1 MEAVKQPLTTPK
13 EPLPTAEPSATG
25 FINRTAQTFFSK
37 VEERRYA
44 AGQNFFYFTPTLLPI
59 FGMLYGGAPE
69 EVKGD
74 LKEFLHDDGSCDV
87 HEAFG
92 NWLKVPQEEE
102 TVEQKHARDF
112 FSTPILWVTEKIR
125 SLGMWLFPKY
135 FPPPAPVIP
144 TSWKT
149 ETDTGILIA
158 HRETAKIPE
167 KTRAALSHYCED
179 PVTFATNGEATE
191 KSNAWISERTQGAIQ
206 DLVPYVDES
215 NPIHLLLL
223 AAASFK
229 SNWVYPFDER
239 STFQGRFNNSDGTT
253 ADVQMMELAINDLR
267 IAYHRIDG
275 KYLRILELPMHGDL
289 AMYVVID
296 DNQGADVK
304 KYLASEAF
312 LDVLNR
318 VDGEESPFKKT
329 RSLTV
334 LLPKIDLKDRV
345 DILSELSDDPLIQKI
360 QQARWD
366 GSLVETSD
374 SRPSKITQMV
384 SQTNLSLDETGVKIK
399 AASYTCC
406 GAQSCPPT
414 FYADKPFGLVLFD
427 KKTKTILG
435 MGQINKLSDSK
446 SPLFRFFLSS

>member
-1 MEAVKQPLTTPK
+1 MEAVNQSPQPKST
-13 EPLPTAEPSATG
+13 EPLRAAEPSSTA

-44 AGQNFFYFTPTLLPI
+44 EGKNFFYFTPTLLPI

-92 NWLKVPQEEE
+92 NWLKKDYQSPE
-102 TVEQKHARDF
+102 F
-112 FSTPILWVTEKIR
+112 FIAPIAWIIEKVS
-125 SLGMWLFPKY
+125 SLASWLLPRY
-135 FPPPAPVIP
+135 FPP
-144 TSWKT
+144 TFSWKT

-158 HRETAKIPE
+158 HRETATIPE

-206 DLVPYVDES
+206 GLVPYVDES
-215 NPIHLLLL
+215 NPLQLLLL

-239 STFQGRFNNSDGTT
+239 RTFQGRFNNSDATT

-296 DNQGADVK
+296 NNQGADVK

-318 VDGEESPFKKT
+318 VDREESPFKKT

-399 AASYTCC
+399 AATFTFC
-406 GAQSCPPT
+406 GLQSCPPT

-435 MGQINKLSDSK
+435 MGQMNNFSQVEK
-446 SPLFRFFLSS
+446 

>member
-1 MEAVKQPLTTPK
+1 MEAVKQPSTTPTK
-13 EPLPTAEPSATG
+13 PLPAAEPCATG

-44 AGQNFFYFTPTLLPI
+44 AGQNFFYFTPTLLPL
-59 FGMLYGGAPE
+59 FGILYGGAPE
-69 EVKGD
+69 DVKQD
-74 LKEFLHDDGSCDV
+74 LKKFLHDDDGSCDV

-92 NWLKVPQEEE
+92 NWLKVPQEVEA
-102 TVEQKHARDF
+102 VEQKHARAF
-112 FSTPILWVTEKIR
+112 FSTSILWVIGKIR

-158 HRETAKIPE
+158 HRETATIPE

-191 KSNAWISERTQGAIQ
+191 RSNAWISERTQGAIQ
-206 DLVPYVDES
+206 DLVPDMED
-215 NPIHLLLL
+215 PIQLLLL

-229 SNWVYPFDER
+229 GNWVYPFDE
-239 STFQGRFNNSDGTT
+239 SKTSPEKFTNSDGSMSSKVDTM
-253 ADVQMMELAINDLR
+253 QLKMNDLR
-267 IAYHRIDG
+267 MTHDQING
-275 KYLRILELPMHGDL
+275 KSVRILELPMHGNL

-296 DNQGADVK
+296 SNRGADVK
-304 KYLASEAF
+304 EYLASEDF
-312 LDVLNR
+312 LGILNQ
-318 VDGEESPFKKT
+318 VDEEESPFEEIMGLLVK
-329 RSLTV
+329 
-334 LLPKIDLKDRV
+334 LPKFELKDRV
-345 DILSELSDDPLIQKI
+345 DILSELSGDPLIQKI

-406 GAQSCPPT
+406 AGHSCPPT
-414 FYADKPFGLVLFD
+414 FYANKPFGLVLFD